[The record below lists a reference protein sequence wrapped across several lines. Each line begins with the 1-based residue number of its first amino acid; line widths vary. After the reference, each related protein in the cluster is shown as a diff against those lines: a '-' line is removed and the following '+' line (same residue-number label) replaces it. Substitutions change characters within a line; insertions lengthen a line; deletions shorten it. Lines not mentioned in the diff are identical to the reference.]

1 MANRTTNSTAVLV
14 GRSSVACMN
23 ECGMV
28 VLLSAVYMGHG
39 PQEAWEAPRETS
51 ATRMGG
57 SEIAPRGD

>member
-23 ECGMV
+23 EYGMV

-39 PQEAWEAPRETS
+39 PQEVGEAPRETS
-51 ATRMGG
+51 GTRMGG
-57 SEIAPRGD
+57 SGIALRGD